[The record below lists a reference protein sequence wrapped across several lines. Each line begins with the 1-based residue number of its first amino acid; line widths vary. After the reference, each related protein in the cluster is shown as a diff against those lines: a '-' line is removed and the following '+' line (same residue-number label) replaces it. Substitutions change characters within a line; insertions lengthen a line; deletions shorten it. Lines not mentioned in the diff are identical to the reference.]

1 MNRIKKFL
9 NYIYIKFERNN
20 NNFIIDYLN
29 MKERKYIKKKL
40 I

>member
-9 NYIYIKFERNN
+9 KYIYIKFERSN

-29 MKERKYIKKKL
+29 MKEKKYIKKKL